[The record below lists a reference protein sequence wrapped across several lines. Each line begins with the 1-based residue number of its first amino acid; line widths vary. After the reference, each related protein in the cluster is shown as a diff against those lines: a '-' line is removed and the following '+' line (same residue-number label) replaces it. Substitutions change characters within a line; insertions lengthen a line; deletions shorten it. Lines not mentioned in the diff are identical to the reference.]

1 MKVRYLIPAHSRP
14 EMLYHCLRNI
24 RHGTYYPNEI
34 LVRLDT
40 GWDREIRDVL
50 SMFMDLPITV
60 KEAPRHTF
68 SPMTKQS
75 ANVLGG
81 LIELARAGDTD
92 DIVHLVEDD
101 VMLAHDHIEFSLHA
115 HQAREAFAVITSW
128 NCNGGVTE
136 GVISV
141 ECPPNVYYT
150 RGDYRGIGA
159 SFRAS
164 VILDHIAPR
173 VTQDYLRNPKGYIRA
188 TFVPD
193 PFGGAWCEQDG
204 LIRRI
209 QMQHGMPPIAY
220 ALSPR
225 SYHAGFYGKNRGGKR
240 PTGTLTQRIDKL
252 GTIIYDAEAMRK
264 ANRIPAYFEDSRP
277 IPLKP

>member
-1 MKVRYLIPAHSRP
+1 MNIRYLIPAHSRP

-24 RHGTYYPNEI
+24 RQGTYYPGEI

-50 SMFMDLPITV
+50 AMFMDLPITV
-60 KEAPRHTF
+60 KEAPRHAF

-81 LIELARAGDTD
+81 LIELARAGEPN
-92 DIVHLVEDD
+92 DIIHLVEDD
-101 VMLAHDHIEFSLHA
+101 VMLAHDHIQFSLHA

-128 NCNGGVTE
+128 NCNGGVTLDTDPAL
-136 GVISV
+136 G
-141 ECPPNVYYT
+141 VYYT

-159 SFRAS
+159 SFRAR
-164 VILDHIAPR
+164 VILEHITPR

-252 GTIIYDAEAMRK
+252 GAIIYDVEAMRK
-264 ANRIPAYFEDSRP
+264 ANRIGAYFEDSRP
-277 IPLKP
+277 IPLTP

>member
-1 MKVRYLIPAHSRP
+1 MNIRYLIPAHSRP

-24 RHGTYYPNEI
+24 RQGTYYPSEI

-60 KEAPRHTF
+60 KEAPRHAF

-81 LIELARAGDTD
+81 LIELARAGEPD
-92 DIVHLVEDD
+92 DIIHLVEDD
-101 VMLAHDHIEFSLHA
+101 VMLAYDHIEFSLHA

-128 NCNGGVTE
+128 NCNSGVTE
-136 GVISV
+136 DTDPAVG
-141 ECPPNVYYT
+141 VYYS

-173 VTQDYLRNPKGYIRA
+173 VTQDYLRNPKSYIRA

-220 ALSPR
+220 AITAR

-252 GTIIYDAEAMRK
+252 GAIIYDVEAMRK
-264 ANRIPAYFEDSRP
+264 VNRIPGYFEDSQP
-277 IPLKP
+277 IPLTP